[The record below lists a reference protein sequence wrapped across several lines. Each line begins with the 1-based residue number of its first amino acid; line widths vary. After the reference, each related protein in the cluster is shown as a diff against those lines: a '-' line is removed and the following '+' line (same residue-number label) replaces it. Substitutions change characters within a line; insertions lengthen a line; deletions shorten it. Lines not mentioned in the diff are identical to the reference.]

1 MTYRPTE
8 ALRVVRSR
16 THFGTLNLPTPKAP
30 VSAPQIRKAGAEC
43 LQLLSKEGQ
52 TAAAGEDAVAMEE
65 VREAK
70 TRVRAA
76 MRALEGAAGQREEI
90 RERARPMRPEHVL
103 DCDIDVRAL
112 EEYLKQHGDENV
124 GGGRSTK
131 RRAAEAAMKQA
142 TKVTDGIARLRLE
155 YRYSD
160 TGRALWEA
168 GHVTGSR
175 EMSSGSH
182 DPFKWS
188 KDMRGAALGSLGA
201 EMDDKSCY
209 PTAWRAMRGTGGPMT
224 TAYLEHKEEILK
236 VFGGHLWPDA
246 SEAERRER
254 MKGAMSALDNNGGLD
269 AWRKK
274 NPSAKSLR
282 GVKHALPNGV
292 TFTCHAYKEE
302 QTAGTAQAMAES
314 QRALQYLDR
323 LWTHKTK
330 RENTER
336 KRQNTWKSYV
346 LQEAEAASREAK
358 LSWCWQNDVRVVSL
372 QHDGVQVEAAGEAE
386 MERIARGIAKA
397 ASAACGYAVKI
408 DAKRGTAWVA

>member
-1 MTYRPTE
+1 
-8 ALRVVRSR
+8 
-16 THFGTLNLPTPKAP
+16 
-30 VSAPQIRKAGAEC
+30 
-43 LQLLSKEGQ
+43 
-52 TAAAGEDAVAMEE
+52 
-65 VREAK
+65 
-70 TRVRAA
+70 
-76 MRALEGAAGQREEI
+76 
-90 RERARPMRPEHVL
+90 
-103 DCDIDVRAL
+103 
-112 EEYLKQHGDENV
+112 
-124 GGGRSTK
+124 
-131 RRAAEAAMKQA
+131 MKQA

-408 DAKRGTAWVA
+408 DAKRGTAWVT